1 MSAFT
6 PEQEIILN
14 ATEQRLIDYING
26 VHQSLSQPFT
36 RLFALQKLTI
46 DKGLVTEKEIE
57 HTIKEIEAATE
68 LELTFSPEYQGIQE
82 ELKRLR
88 RQQDPARDE

>member
-57 HTIKEIEAATE
+57 DTIKEIEAATE